1 MLVLAG
7 IAVIAGGFL
16 LRFHPLLVI
25 VASAAVTGWAAG
37 LDPLRILATFGH
49 AFNETRYV
57 TAIYMVLPVIG
68 LLERRGL
75 QERARGLVAG
85 LHGAT
90 AGRLLAGY
98 LLFRQVTAALGLTSV
113 AGPAQ
118 TVRPLVAPMAQA
130 AAERQGATGDAAAEE
145 VKAMAAATDNIGLFF
160 GEDIFIAIGS
170 ILLMKGVLDGYGIVL
185 EPFQLSIWAIPT
197 AIAAFAIHGARLLW
211 LDRRLARNAQPPGPA
226 A

>member
-16 LRFHPLLVI
+16 LRFNPLLVI

-85 LHGAT
+85 LRGAT

-130 AAERQGATGDAAAEE
+130 AAERQGATDDAATER

-185 EPFQLSIWAIPT
+185 EPFQLSVWAIPT
-197 AIAAFAIHGARLLW
+197 AIAAFAIHGARLMW
-211 LDRRLARNAQPPGPA
+211 LDRRLARKGPA